1 MRFKAIEKTKIKVNF
16 LKIFY
21 VSFFSG
27 FRIRKNLMLGKLG
40 IVKTYKAFYQLYQ
53 TKKSLMFSGPL
64 SDELVNEWKT
74 DNIGRVTPVID
85 RKIKKTIINDEILS
99 DKKKQ
104 ITKHQKLAPFLID
117 FINNNKKNINS
128 IAHIGARVDTLN
140 AYFCKLYPN
149 IDFHSIDLQPNM
161 EEINEPL
168 GKEKNWK
175 LHNGYAL
182 EEFERNN
189 IKADMVIMISTSPK
203 FNHLEFHRYMKAFKN
218 NGIKFIIFYE
228 PWWAFPLSI
237 KNFWIKRPENISRKI
252 SPLAGMTAD
261 FTHNYIDKLI
271 EFDYIPVMSEIRDS
285 KGQKNFHELFILA
298 ADAKLNHK

>member
-1 MRFKAIEKTKIKVNF
+1 MQFKAIEKTKIKVNF
-16 LKIFY
+16 FKILY
-21 VSFFSG
+21 VSLFSG
-27 FRIRKNLMLGKLG
+27 FRIRKNLILGKLG
-40 IVKTYKAFYQLYQ
+40 IIKSYKTFYELYK

-85 RKIKKTIINDEILS
+85 RKIKKTIINAEIID
-99 DKKKQ
+99 DKNKQ
-104 ITKHQKLAPFLID
+104 ITKHQKLSPFLID

-128 IAHIGARVDTLN
+128 VAHIGARVDTLN

-182 EEFERNN
+182 EEFEKNN
-189 IKADMVIMISTSPK
+189 LKADMVIMISTSPK
-203 FNHLEFHRYMKAFKN
+203 FNHLEFHRYMSAFKN
-218 NGIKFIIFYE
+218 NGVKFIIFYE

-237 KNFWIKRPENISRKI
+237 KNFWIKRPEKISKRI